1 MSKDFKDFVT
11 AIGECKSKQEE
22 DRIIMKEMCAPIP
35 PLCVERFACEQRGG
49 EMYHS
54 FKRGAVDSTEK
65 VASQDEN
72 AATKFNVFPT
82 DRPKHMFFANFIGL
96 F

>member
-35 PLCVERFACEQRGG
+35 ILFALSALPGSSEAGECFLRGPG
-49 EMYHS
+49 
-54 FKRGAVDSTEK
+54 RGAGGWGC
-65 VASQDEN
+65 
-72 AATKFNVFPT
+72 AAPC
-82 DRPKHMFFANFIGL
+82 PPGY
-96 F
+96 

>member
-35 PLCVERFACEQRGG
+35 ILFALSALPASSEAGGNGFEGAGPGRGWWG
-49 EMYHS
+49 C
-54 FKRGAVDSTEK
+54 
-65 VASQDEN
+65 
-72 AATKFNVFPT
+72 AAP
-82 DRPKHMFFANFIGL
+82 RAPGY
-96 F
+96 

>member
-49 EMYHS
+49 GVALRGPG
-54 FKRGAVDSTEK
+54 RGACGWGC
-65 VASQDEN
+65 
-72 AATKFNVFPT
+72 AA
-82 DRPKHMFFANFIGL
+82 
-96 F
+96 

>member
-49 EMYHS
+49 GEW
-54 FKRGAVDSTEK
+54 
-65 VASQDEN
+65 
-72 AATKFNVFPT
+72 
-82 DRPKHMFFANFIGL
+82 L
-96 F
+96 